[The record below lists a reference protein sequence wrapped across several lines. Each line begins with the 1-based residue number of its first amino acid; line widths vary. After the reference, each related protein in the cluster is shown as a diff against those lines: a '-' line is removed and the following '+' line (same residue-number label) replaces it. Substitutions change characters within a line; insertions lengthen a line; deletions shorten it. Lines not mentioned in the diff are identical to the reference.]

1 MARVIIGLPSLSR
14 GPLLDTAIELKAPV
28 MISAS
33 ALARW
38 KDDGPVPA
46 GHEFTPIEL
55 AMRAKSGDTSPP
67 TQAQQRRR
75 VRLWDG
81 WNLPSL
87 DRVEPLGLE
96 IHCDSAGFV
105 AMALKGGYD
114 WTAEQYIDGLAVHP
128 AINRVSAMDL
138 CVEVEVAHSRDE
150 VRERIAKTV
159 NLNLTCARLAR
170 QAGIG
175 SKLMP
180 VIQGQNAEDYIRCF
194 DNISGSVDHG
204 ATIGVGSMCRRPTGG
219 PEGSNAILDALDR
232 ALPRDVRLHLFGLK
246 SDGAEAAC
254 AYGYR
259 VDSIDSQAY
268 GVRARRIANDRRAD
282 NPSFSKTNVFVAGVM
297 REWYQGQKARMENPR
312 SFPLQPEM
320 TFGGE
325 MRPAKVIDAL
335 EMITRAHF
343 NDLIASCQLDHDQI
357 VGGRMLEE
365 SVFEIARDLP
375 DGVKLNDPWKGA
387 GQLPLEIMQEAWFPR
402 EIL

>member
-14 GPLLDTAIELKAPV
+14 GPMLDAAIELNAPV

-38 KDDGPVPA
+38 KDDGPIPP
-46 GHEFTPIEL
+46 GYEFTPIEL

-67 TQAQQRRR
+67 TQAQKRRR

-81 WNLPSL
+81 WNLAAL
-87 DRVEPLGLE
+87 DRVEPLGME

-128 AINRVSAMDL
+128 AITRVSAMDL

-159 NLNLTCARLAR
+159 NLNRTCAKLAR
-170 QAGIG
+170 QAGIA

-180 VIQGQNAEDYIRCF
+180 VIQGQSAEDYIRCF
-194 DNISGSVDHG
+194 DAISGIVEHE
-204 ATIGVGSMCRRPTGG
+204 ATIGVGSMCRRSTNG

-232 ALPRDVRLHLFGLK
+232 SLPRDVRLHLFGLK

-254 AYGYR
+254 AYGDR
-259 VDSIDSQAY
+259 IDSIDSQAY

-297 REWYQGQKARMENPR
+297 RDWYRGQKARMENPR

-325 MRPAKVIDAL
+325 SRPAKVIDAL
-335 EMITRAHF
+335 EMITRAQF
-343 NDLIASCQLDHDQI
+343 NDLIANCQLDHDQI
-357 VGGRMLEE
+357 IGGRMLEE
-365 SVFEIARDLP
+365 SVFEM
-375 DGVKLNDPWKGA
+375 A
-387 GQLPLEIMQEAWFPR
+387 GQLPEGVKLGDPWSGERQLPSDLVNETWFPR